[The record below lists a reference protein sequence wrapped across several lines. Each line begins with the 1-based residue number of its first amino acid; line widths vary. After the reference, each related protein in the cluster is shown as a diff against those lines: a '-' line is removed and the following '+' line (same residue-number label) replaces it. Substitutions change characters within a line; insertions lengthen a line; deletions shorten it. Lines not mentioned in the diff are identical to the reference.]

1 MGRHRKD
8 LRIAF
13 RYFALATASS
23 VVVDY
28 LAASGGDPGASGE
41 NLGASGGDLGASGG
55 TKPSGDEID
64 LPQFIAFAE
73 AANLIDGRVKVCDCE
88 RVYATATKANELVAQ
103 AFSAE
108 RKLAAKLGREATHAR
123 GASMQ
128 QHQFVAAVVRIAAIK
143 YKGPLPPRAE
153 SGFRAR
159 VSVWVLSLTPTLN
172 PYLYA

>member
-41 NLGASGGDLGASGG
+41 NLGASGENLGASGGDPGASGENPGASGGDLGASGG

-64 LPQFIAFAE
+64 LRQFIAFAE
-73 AANLIDGRVKVCDCE
+73 AANLIDGRLKVCDCE
-88 RVYATATKANELVAQ
+88 RVYATVTKANELT
-103 AFSAE
+103 
-108 RKLAAKLGREATHAR
+108 RT
-123 GASMQ
+123 
-128 QHQFVAAVVRIAAIK
+128 
-143 YKGPLPPRAE
+143 
-153 SGFRAR
+153 
-159 VSVWVLSLTPTLN
+159 LT
-172 PYLYA
+172 

>member
-41 NLGASGGDLGASGG
+41 NLGASGENLGASGGDLGPSGG

-64 LPQFIAFAE
+64 LRQFIAFAE
-73 AANLIDGRVKVCDCE
+73 AANLIDGRLKVCDCE
-88 RVYATATKANELVAQ
+88 RVYATATKANELT
-103 AFSAE
+103 
-108 RKLAAKLGREATHAR
+108 RT
-123 GASMQ
+123 
-128 QHQFVAAVVRIAAIK
+128 
-143 YKGPLPPRAE
+143 
-153 SGFRAR
+153 
-159 VSVWVLSLTPTLN
+159 LT
-172 PYLYA
+172 

>member
-41 NLGASGGDLGASGG
+41 NLGASGGDLGASDG

-73 AANLIDGRVKVCDCE
+73 AANLIDGRVKVSDCE

-143 YKGPLPPRAE
+143 YKGPLLPRVE
-153 SGFRAR
+153 SGLGLGLGLGFY
-159 VSVWVLSLTPTLN
+159 P
-172 PYLYA
+172 

>member
-1 MGRHRKD
+1 MRRHRKD

-28 LAASGGDPGASGE
+28 LAASGGD
-41 NLGASGGDLGASGG
+41 LGASGGNLGASGG

-73 AANLIDGRVKVCDCE
+73 AASLIDGRVKVGDCE

-103 AFSAE
+103 AFSVE
-108 RKLAAKLGREATHAR
+108 RKLAAKLGREATAR

-143 YKGPLPPRAE
+143 YKGLLPTRI
-153 SGFRAR
+153 RAR
-159 VSVWVLSLTPTLN
+159 ARVWVLSLTPTRN
-172 PYLYA
+172 PYL

>member
-28 LAASGGDPGASGE
+28 LAASGGSPGASGE
-41 NLGASGGDLGASGG
+41 NVGASGGDLGASGG

-73 AANLIDGRVKVCDCE
+73 AANLIDGRVKVSDCE

-108 RKLAAKLGREATHAR
+108 RKLAAKLGRLDLT
-123 GASMQ
+123 
-128 QHQFVAAVVRIAAIK
+128 ITL
-143 YKGPLPPRAE
+143 PLA
-153 SGFRAR
+153 
-159 VSVWVLSLTPTLN
+159 LTR
-172 PYLYA
+172 

>member
-28 LAASGGDPGASGE
+28 LAASGADLAASGG
-41 NLGASGGDLGASGG
+41 NLAASGGDLGASGG

-103 AFSAE
+103 AFSPE
-108 RKLAAKLGREATHAR
+108 RKLAAKLGRSALT
-123 GASMQ
+123 MTL
-128 QHQFVAAVVRIAAIK
+128 
-143 YKGPLPPRAE
+143 PLA
-153 SGFRAR
+153 
-159 VSVWVLSLTPTLN
+159 LTR
-172 PYLYA
+172 

>member
-41 NLGASGGDLGASGG
+41 NLGASGGDLGASDG

-143 YKGPLPPRAE
+143 YKGPLLPRVE
-153 SGFRAR
+153 SGLGLGLGCGFY
-159 VSVWVLSLTPTLN
+159 P
-172 PYLYA
+172 